1 MLQDSLTDMIAPA
14 VEALGL
20 ELWGCEMIRHG
31 KQAELWVYV
40 EGKDG
45 KVTLDECAAASRQ
58 IASLLDVEDPIPGFY
73 KLQVSSPGLDRVLF
87 KPHHY
92 HNYLGS
98 EVKVRTRVARD
109 GRRNFTGVL
118 TAADDTEI
126 SLDCG
131 QDGTIQ
137 LQFNQIEKAQLV
149 PKF

>member
-1 MLQDSLTDMIAPA
+1 MIAPA

-31 KQAELWVYV
+31 KQTELWVYV
-40 EGKDG
+40 EGKSG
-45 KVTLDECAAASRQ
+45 NITLDECATASRQ

-73 KLQVSSPGLDRVLF
+73 KLQVSSPGLDRILF

-92 HNYLGS
+92 QSYLGS
-98 EVKVRTRVARD
+98 EVKIRTRVARD
-109 GRRNFTGVL
+109 GRRNFKGVL
-118 TAADDTEI
+118 TAADDTQI
-126 SLDCG
+126 SIDCG
-131 QDGTIQ
+131 QDGMVQ